1 MCFFSKGNMIC
12 WSYEGGNVLQQ
23 LIELKPLGPQ
33 SSVESL
39 KYVAIMVLPDPWHQ
53 DAPSNK

>member
-1 MCFFSKGNMIC
+1 MIC

-39 KYVAIMVLPDPWHQ
+39 KYVAIMVLPDPSHQ
-53 DAPSNK
+53 DVPSNK